1 MMNNYRYLRGLF
13 KMGTSR
19 SITEDD
25 IYENL
30 DEHKYNPLVHKFS
43 VLWDEELT
51 KKDPSVLRMFMKAY
65 GFVTIGLG
73 LLFSV
78 IETVN
83 RCAQP
88 IFLGGLIS
96 YFVDDNKDD
105 NKNMAYFYA
114 SGIVLSSLIAAITFN
129 PFTLFVAEVAL
140 KLKIG
145 STGLVYLKVSLINSC
160 NLLMINPY
168 YRSLNYQNPQ

>member
-1 MMNNYRYLRGLF
+1 MINDFRYLRGLF

-19 SITEDD
+19 SITEEDV
-25 IYENL
+25 YENL
-30 DEHKYNPLVHKFS
+30 DEHKYDPIVQKFS
-43 VLWDEELT
+43 VLWDEELK

-83 RCAQP
+83 CCAQP
-88 IFLGGLIS
+88 LFLGGLIS
-96 YFVDDNKDD
+96 YFVDGNKDASKD
-105 NKNMAYFYA
+105 MAYFYA

-129 PFTLFVAEVAL
+129 PFTLFVTEVAL

-145 STGLVYLKVSLINSC
+145 STGLVYLKVCSIPLI
-160 NLLMINPY
+160 LALKIIVDYLFLDP
-168 YRSLNYQNPQ
+168 